1 MLAKLRERAKLL
13 IDSYYFLFLLSVLI
27 GIALFKLFIFL
38 PSVGV
43 ITLDTSFLSEN
54 SRDST
59 IEMLRYAGD
68 ESSIKAV
75 AIVIDSPG
83 GEVSKVEEIYLEILK
98 LRKKKPVVVSVN
110 SDALSGGY
118 YIASAADFIYV
129 KPSSQVGNIG
139 VISTLPEPL
148 KPDDEQTITTGPFKT
163 TGKSRR
169 EYVAQ
174 VEAIKQ
180 RFILAITSQRNEKL
194 KLDSEHL
201 ATAEIF
207 LGAEAVKYGLADNIG
222 TNLDAVQKAANMA
235 KISNY
240 NTVNINKALNV
251 TFGGSPFFSLAK
263 ANKTNTPVNYYIY
276 VELTE

>member
-222 TNLDAVQKAANMA
+222 TNLDAVQKAASMA

-240 NTVNINKALNV
+240 NTVDINKALNV
-251 TFGGSPFFSLAK
+251 TFGQGFFSLAK